1 MFHSI
6 DCFYVFSFSRV
17 GICLLALHYS
27 SEAVFHA
34 ARLIYFLDKAENGS
48 KGTGFIGMKVAVCKL
63 PYFPA
68 YKTHFFSLKNVA

>member
-1 MFHSI
+1 MFHSTG
-6 DCFYVFSFSRV
+6 CFYVFSFSRV

-48 KGTGFIGMKVAVCKL
+48 KGTDFIIVKVAICELIMSFWKCK
-63 PYFPA
+63 
-68 YKTHFFSLKNVA
+68 SINVMN